1 MKSELISSF
10 LVSAVMLAMCSAGLA
25 QESPPEQPAPKNS
38 KSAPKLPKCSDSL
51 PGLAVPDAPHGL
63 FAIMFPNKQMQAR
76 TTELLLHNPVVCGAN
91 FYLLWDQIDR
101 GPKASPRYDWS
112 EIDEHIAPWIA
123 AGKRINF
130 ITWATGY
137 SGGSKVTPDYVF
149 DKVNS
154 VECPN
159 FGRVPVFW
167 EKDFM
172 RNYQEFMAAVV
183 EHYGSNPN
191 IGYIRFGLGGGGE
204 TYPACMFALKRHGF
218 SAGVWREYIFKMLD
232 FEHSLNSPKQLM
244 VGINS
249 FGQPEDLGFADAV
262 AERAARNGIAIG
274 SQTLTMDDSHN
285 EERGSTCAVD
295 WCRNFHNSQGKVAL
309 ELQTRKA
316 SNPGGGGLVGSM
328 TELIPFALK
337 MHTQIIEIYPE
348 DWYVAY
354 DPNSPD
360 YAQHH
365 EEYQRAYEAAAK
377 VLGGS

>member
-1 MKSELISSF
+1 MKSKPISSF
-10 LVSAVMLAMCSAGLA
+10 LVSAIMLAMCSAGVA
-25 QESPPEQPAPKNS
+25 QEPAPDQTAPKNS

-76 TTELLLHNPVVCGAN
+76 TTRLLLHNPVVCGAN

-101 GPKASPRYDWS
+101 GPKASPRYEWS
-112 EIDEHIAPWIA
+112 EIDERIAPWIA

-130 ITWATGY
+130 ITRATGY
-137 SGGSKVTPDYVF
+137 SGESKVTPDYVF

-218 SAGVWREYIFKMLD
+218 SAGVWRDYIFKMLD
-232 FEHSLNSPKQLM
+232 FEHSLNSPK
-244 VGINS
+244 
-249 FGQPEDLGFADAV
+249 
-262 AERAARNGIAIG
+262 
-274 SQTLTMDDSHN
+274 H
-285 EERGSTCAVD
+285 
-295 WCRNFHNSQGKVAL
+295 
-309 ELQTRKA
+309 
-316 SNPGGGGLVGSM
+316 
-328 TELIPFALK
+328 
-337 MHTQIIEIYPE
+337 
-348 DWYVAY
+348 
-354 DPNSPD
+354 
-360 YAQHH
+360 
-365 EEYQRAYEAAAK
+365 
-377 VLGGS
+377 